1 MAKHTFET
9 KMEAV
14 NMVLTMGYSDYA
26 VAEETGISRSCIRR
40 WVDRYNQFGE
50 DGLMLKHGSYSGE
63 FKITVIEYMHENHL
77 SFVKTAVLFGIP
89 TDVTVAEWEKIYYKQ
104 GPEALMDDK
113 RGRKSQYRPNP
124 YRQKMEEEILKK
136 VKMQQYTRKLQNVQ

>member
-1 MAKHTFET
+1 
-9 KMEAV
+9 
-14 NMVLTMGYSDYA
+14 
-26 VAEETGISRSCIRR
+26 
-40 WVDRYNQFGE
+40 
-50 DGLMLKHGSYSGE
+50 
-63 FKITVIEYMHENHL
+63 MHENHL